1 MGSAWIIDLSS
12 SIGVRACTANISRSS
27 ASPPLGPVDVAPT
40 GIRSGPGRAGWGA
53 PDRDQNGVGR
63 TVAVMRAA
71 VMSDWE
77 LRVDEVEDPVPGTG
91 QVLTKVLACGICG
104 SDLHMLRFG
113 REMRALMNKIE
124 SDDPEDSLRPIA
136 FEPEHDCVMGHEF
149 CCEVVE
155 LGPGVMSL
163 KTGDRVV
170 SLPGAFDDTGVHA
183 VGYSNR
189 YPGGY
194 GELMV
199 LNEMIAIPVAADLPS
214 SIAALTEPM
223 AVGVHAVNK
232 SGIGPGDAA
241 IVLGLGPVG
250 LACVAELKRRGI
262 GPVVGADFSAK
273 RRALAEHFGCDEV
286 VDPNSESA
294 ITAWRRLDGAK
305 PLVVF
310 EAVGMPGMIDQAMKM
325 SPKCSRILVVG
336 VCMPLDHLLPIVGVT
351 RELSIQ
357 FVFGYTPEE
366 FAETHRQITAGAW
379 DLAPMITGTV
389 DIEGVPQAFADL
401 GNPDEHAKI
410 LVQPA

>member
-1 MGSAWIIDLSS
+1 
-12 SIGVRACTANISRSS
+12 
-27 ASPPLGPVDVAPT
+27 
-40 GIRSGPGRAGWGA
+40 
-53 PDRDQNGVGR
+53 
-63 TVAVMRAA
+63 MRN
-71 VMSDWE
+71 WE
-77 LRVDEVEDPVPGTG
+77 LRVDEVPDPVPGAG

-113 REMRALMNKIE
+113 REMRALMNEIA
-124 SDDPEDSLRPIA
+124 SDDPGDASQALV
-136 FEPEHDCVMGHEF
+136 FEADHDCVMGHEF

-155 LGPGVMSL
+155 LGPGVSNL
-163 KTGDRVV
+163 KAGDRVV
-170 SLPGAFDDTGVHA
+170 SLPGAFDETGAHA

-194 GELMV
+194 GQLMV
-199 LNEMIAIPVAADLPS
+199 LNEMIAIPVSDDVS
-214 SIAALTEPM
+214 SPVAALTEPM

-232 SGIGPGDAA
+232 SGIAPGDAA

-286 VDPNSESA
+286 VDPNSERA
-294 ITAWRRLDGAK
+294 IAAWRRVDGAK

-325 SPKCSRILVVG
+325 APKGSRILVVG
-336 VCMPLDHLLPIVGVT
+336 VCMPQDHLLPMVGIT

-366 FAETHRQITAGAW
+366 FADTHQHITAGAW
-379 DLAPMITGTV
+379 DLAPMITGSV

-410 LVQPA
+410 LVEPS

>member
-1 MGSAWIIDLSS
+1 
-12 SIGVRACTANISRSS
+12 
-27 ASPPLGPVDVAPT
+27 
-40 GIRSGPGRAGWGA
+40 
-53 PDRDQNGVGR
+53 
-63 TVAVMRAA
+63 MRAA
-71 VMSDWE
+71 TMKNWE
-77 LRVDEVEDPVPGTG
+77 LRVGEVDDPVPGAG

-113 REMRALMNKIE
+113 REMRDLMSEISANDP
-124 SDDPEDSLRPIA
+124 DDPSNSIA

-155 LGPGVMSL
+155 LGSGVENLRS
-163 KTGDRVV
+163 GDRIV
-170 SLPGAFDDTGVHA
+170 SLPGAFDETGVHA
-183 VGYSNR
+183 VGYSSR

-199 LNEMIAIPVAADLPS
+199 LNEMLAIPVSDDVS
-214 SIAALTEPM
+214 SPIAALTEPM

-232 SGIGPGDAA
+232 SGIARGDAA

-250 LACVAELKRRGI
+250 LACVAELVRRGI

-286 VDPNSESA
+286 VDPSSEPA
-294 ITAWRRLDGAK
+294 ISAWRRIDGAK

-325 SPKCSRILVVG
+325 SPKGSRILVVG
-336 VCMPLDHLLPIVGVT
+336 ACMPQDHLLPMVGVT

-366 FAETHRQITAGAW
+366 FVETHRHITGGAW

-389 DIEGVPQAFADL
+389 DIGGVPQAFDDL
-401 GNPDEHAKI
+401 ANPDEHAKI
-410 LVQPA
+410 LVRPS